1 MSIFTCDR
9 HNDNRFIK
17 PLIKYYAYSIHYF
30 SAESLSSSEA
40 SKILACR
47 PGEAEIDEAAALD
60 VELFS

>member
-1 MSIFTCDR
+1 MVDIMIIALLNVSSNTF
-9 HNDNRFIK
+9 
-17 PLIKYYAYSIHYF
+17 AYSIHYF
-30 SAESLSSSEA
+30 SAETLYSIEA